1 VHFPNTI
8 LKKEMPLLYFQEI
21 FWIFLGLLGLWFG
34 SDLAVDA
41 AKKIAAKLG
50 ISDLIVG
57 LTIASIGTSLPE
69 IFTNVMAGIKI
80 SQGID
85 PLASSGIAIGNII
98 GSNLGQITIIL
109 GIVGFIATLELTKKS
124 LRRDGLMM
132 LLALFLMY
140 FAAMDGYVSRI
151 EGIFLA
157 LVYVLY
163 IIILIKQE
171 KIVSKVRTKSR
182 GEKSGILINCL
193 LSLVGLIIVIIAA
206 DLIISNG
213 INLTKDMHISSSL
226 IGIFVGLGTSL
237 PELSVSIKAVMRK
250 SGRLSLGNLIGSN
263 ITDPLFSFGLGASIA
278 GVTVTQ
284 EVLQFDFVFWMIST
298 LIALLLLFNHLNI
311 NRKESSILILL
322 YAMFIYFRIMFF
334 A

>member
-1 VHFPNTI
+1 
-8 LKKEMPLLYFQEI
+8 MPFLYFQEI

-34 SDLAVDA
+34 SDLAVEK
-41 AKKIAAKLG
+41 AKKIAKKLG

-69 IFTNVMAGIKI
+69 IFTNVMAGIRI

-85 PLASSGIAIGNII
+85 PLASSGIAVGNII

-109 GIVGFIATLELTKKS
+109 GIVGFIATLELSKKS

-132 LLALFLMY
+132 FLALFLMY
-140 FAAMDGYVSRI
+140 FAAMDGYVSRM
-151 EGIFLA
+151 EGIFLVLA
-157 LVYVLY
+157 YILYLLV
-163 IIILIKQE
+163 LIKQE
-171 KIVSKVRTKSR
+171 KIVEKVRRTRSK
-182 GEKSGILINCL
+182 EDKNGILIDCL
-193 LSLVGLIIVIIAA
+193 LSLVGLIIVIISA
-206 DLIISNG
+206 DLIVSHGVILAENIGMDSF
-213 INLTKDMHISSSL
+213 L

-250 SGRLSLGNLIGSN
+250 SGKLSLGNLIGSN

-284 EVLQFDFVFWMIST
+284 EVLQFDFVFWMVST
-298 LIALLLLFNHLNI
+298 AIALLLLFNHLNI
-311 NRKESSILILL
+311 NRKESSVLILL